1 MYNHPNFS
9 PKDRVMLFILQLC
22 ILWNFE
28 TSYIHTTEEIHNI
41 IHSFVSFGKYKYIL
55 NI

>member
-22 ILWNFE
+22 ILGNFE
-28 TSYIHTTEEIHNI
+28 TSYIHTTEGIHNI
-41 IHSFVSFGKYKYIL
+41 IHSFMSVGKYRCIL